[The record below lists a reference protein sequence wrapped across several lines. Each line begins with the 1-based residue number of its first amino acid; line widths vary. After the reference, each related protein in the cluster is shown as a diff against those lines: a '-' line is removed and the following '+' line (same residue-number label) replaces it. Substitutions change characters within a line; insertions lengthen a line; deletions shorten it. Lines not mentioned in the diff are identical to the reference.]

1 MTNRNVDENVSMTR
15 KWLFLIV
22 LVVTGVG
29 LILLTAAGVR
39 AAEQKLWIDPT
50 ADFSPAISEWPAE
63 VVPIY
68 PGAEPM
74 KCSRAGDPN
83 CGPNPGIHPHPS
95 ADREINVGYVLNIRG
110 ASGREI
116 EQWYDKQFLANRW
129 VLTQPESGR
138 ALPRYDK
145 CWSPSGV
152 VSASFQAMPMGEYSG
167 APILLTLMLDKYA
180 SGQQGAWRCGETVQ
194 DSFSGSSGADSTGHP
209 PEGATGLCALSGE
222 QTAEAAR
229 LKSEIQTGFGVD
241 ICESDLCRSNIR
253 APLRE
258 SVSPWSSS
266 SLDIVQATLH
276 LLNKSCFLKT
286 TGLESICKSG
296 SQEREMCS
304 GSTSAYASPADH
316 KVVLCYDR
324 WGIKDQKKTANEF
337 YGEGTAL
344 LQQLL
349 VHEIGHVYWR
359 NQDGSLNFDK
369 VSNWLLGAGYLDCT
383 TMLGC
388 LGVVGGGFATPPPDA
403 PSEYAATGPA
413 EDFAESVRFY
423 VTQPDKLRERSL
435 SRYRYLK
442 DDVFCGYEYG
452 GETGRNNNGP
462 N

>member
-22 LVVTGVG
+22 LMVTGAG

-39 AAEQKLWIDPT
+39 AAEQKLWIDQS
-50 ADFSPAISEWPAE
+50 ADFSPTISEWPAE

-68 PGAEPM
+68 PGARPM
-74 KCSRAGDPN
+74 ECSQASDPN

-116 EQWYDKQFLANRW
+116 EQWYDKQFLANHW
-129 VLTQPESGR
+129 VLAQPESGR
-138 ALPRYDK
+138 TLPRYDK
-145 CWSPSGV
+145 CWGPSGV
-152 VSASFQAMPMGEYSG
+152 ISVSLQAMPMGAYSG
-167 APILLTLMLDKYA
+167 APTLLTLMLDKYV
-180 SGQQGAWRCGETVQ
+180 SGQQGASRCGKAAQ
-194 DSFSGSSGADSTGHP
+194 DSFPDSGADST
-209 PEGATGLCALSGE
+209 EMTGLCALSGE
-222 QTAEAAR
+222 QAEEAER
-229 LKSEIQTGFGVD
+229 LKSEIQTSFRVD
-241 ICESDLCRSNIR
+241 VCESDLCRSNAR
-253 APLRE
+253 APVGK
-258 SVSPWSSS
+258 SFSPWLPS

-276 LLNKSCFLKT
+276 LLDKSCFLKE

-296 SQEREMCS
+296 SQEREMCG

-316 KVVLCYDR
+316 KVVLCYDQ
-324 WGIKDQKKTANEF
+324 WGIKDQKKIENEF

-359 NQDGSLNFDK
+359 NPDGSLNFDK

-388 LGVVGGGFATPPPDA
+388 LGVVGGGFATPPLDA

-423 VTQPDKLRERSL
+423 VTQPDKLLERSP

-442 DDVFCGYEYG
+442 NTVFCGYEYG
-452 GETGRNNNGP
+452 EESRKE
-462 N
+462 